1 MDMITLVTF
10 SSSYLV
16 EGIWNIDDNLI
27 HNYENSDNDN
37 ESNNDN
43 DSGNSDNINL
53 IIDYN
58 KPTAQVIPSTLTC
71 NYVVL
76 FADRMWIYM
85 SRHLVHLGVCIPS
98 KSLLRLHC
106 QCCVVD
112 VHQFQQIFPHAPQSW
127 KGSHL
132 KHLKTFEMLK
142 KVITQ

>member
-1 MDMITLVTF
+1 MITLVTF

-43 DSGNSDNINL
+43 DSGNSDNFNL

-58 KPTAQVIPSTLTC
+58 KPTAQVIPSSLTC

-76 FADRMWIYM
+76 FADRLWVYM
-85 SRHLVHLGVCIPS
+85 PRHLVQLGVSIPS
-98 KSLLRLHC
+98 NSLLHLHW
-106 QCCVVD
+106 QCCAVD
-112 VHQFQQIFPHAPQSW
+112 VHKRQQIFSHAPQSW
-127 KGSHL
+127 KGRPPN
-132 KHLKTFEMLK
+132 HLKT
-142 KVITQ
+142 I